1 MYTERVSYWF
11 RKIHPYYYYI
21 IKKKYTVH
29 ITQICN
35 SVIKST
41 ITLYWDETYCRV
53 CSIKLINGL
62 CESVFFQPHSLV
74 VNIFF

>member
-1 MYTERVSYWF
+1 M
-11 RKIHPYYYYI
+11 
-21 IKKKYTVH
+21 H
-29 ITQICN
+29 I
-35 SVIKST
+35 VKFL
-41 ITLYWDETYCRV
+41 TLKVMIRLCWDVTHCRM